1 MPCNYV
7 RKTERGSW
15 TPEVLKSALNACKNG
30 MSLRIAATTF
40 NIPRSTLAA
49 RVKLSYA
56 HDALPI
62 RPPRFGR
69 KPMLGFEKEAEL
81 EHMILEF
88 ESRGLG
94 LTKDDLCCLAYEFA
108 ERNNIKHDFN
118 KDTCKAGRFWIEG
131 FLKRH
136 SRIVPRKAE
145 GSSKERAR
153 RVYREVVGQYFARL
167 GAVMDREGLHQHSER
182 VYNVDKTGMPMC
194 NRPGTVLA
202 KKGKRIM
209 ADKKTSLEVIKSEI
223 KEEPQSPEEPYKT
236 YIVKEEDLE
245 DDWTENDA
253 QEVSEEQQSSERTE
267 KSVVEEDHLKEGQHG
282 EEIQRR
288 FHTDSV
294 QEADS
299 EDGWTEDDDA
309 KETEAQQSKE
319 ADHQTLTYFIK
330 EEPADSDSADDD
342 DERTAL
348 QATSPSC
355 SKQGGR
361 HLPEDFPLQA
371 YLGTQSGSSERGSC
385 TSGNSSMQD
394 INRSMR
400 NTQEM
405 SGDRSHDDKR
415 HLEVILARAELGT
428 QSDSSEK
435 ASIKSEYGSNPIPNQ
450 VPNVQEKCSAAE
462 GMSEPASCNHED
474 EGLARDVK
482 FCVDTGSEREHENK
496 CVGTSQDTV
505 QSSQHDTTQNNQ
517 YEPQGCL
524 ADKGPF
530 LCSVC
535 KTEYSLSSSETL
547 EETGVKLYWCAGCR
561 CAFSCQEKLGDHMKF
576 HVEEKPLKCLKC
588 YYDTKGKG
596 NILPRY
602 MEIGCGNWPYR
613 CSVCCRSFSSKSELF
628 AHVKLHKEVRPY
640 KCSFCVKDYHFE
652 SGLTAHMRT
661 HTAKKYHQCTVCNK
675 KFINI
680 KRHMKIHSGLNQCS
694 ICNKGFSNHG
704 NLKRHRKFHKKTNT
718 QEKPY

>member
-385 TSGNSSMQD
+385 TSEYDSCLIPSQVAYF
-394 INRSMR
+394 
-400 NTQEM
+400 QEKRA
-405 SGDRSHDDKR
+405 GDRETLDATGSYHKPGGMDKDRNEDIEMEYDEMINQSSQLCATGSDQNDPSCSLAEEKPFLCCVCSKGFTLRTSLSRHMRIHGGEKPHECTFCSKRFLYGNGLKR
-415 HLEVILARAELGT
+415 HLRIHTGEKPYRCTVCDKGFNESSHLT
-428 QSDSSEK
+428 QHMTVHTGEK
-435 ASIKSEYGSNPIPNQ
+435 PYG
-450 VPNVQEKCSAAE
+450 C
-462 GMSEPASCNHED
+462 
-474 EGLARDVK
+474 K
-482 FCVDTGSEREHENK
+482 FCDKIYARRTSLDVHMKTHTGDKPYQCMYCDVRFSRVDTLSRHIRSHTGEKPYECSFCNKTFSQTAHLTRHIKIHTGER
-496 CVGTSQDTV
+496 
-505 QSSQHDTTQNNQ
+505 
-517 YEPQGCL
+517 
-524 ADKGPF
+524 PF
-530 LCSVC
+530 ECSICSKTFAERGHLTDHQKIHTGEKPYLCSVC
-535 KTEYSLSSSETL
+535 EKRWEFKY
-547 EETGVKLYWCAGCR
+547 AGHQ
-561 CAFSCQEKLGDHMKF
+561 SKYEKH
-576 HVEEKPLKCLKC
+576 P
-588 YYDTKGKG
+588 G
-596 NILPRY
+596 N
-602 MEIGCGNWPYR
+602 
-613 CSVCCRSFSSKSELF
+613 
-628 AHVKLHKEVRPY
+628 VR
-640 KCSFCVKDYHFE
+640 
-652 SGLTAHMRT
+652 
-661 HTAKKYHQCTVCNK
+661 
-675 KFINI
+675 
-680 KRHMKIHSGLNQCS
+680 
-694 ICNKGFSNHG
+694 
-704 NLKRHRKFHKKTNT
+704 
-718 QEKPY
+718 